1 MTASIADWAKH
12 MHLCTQTLGRIKMK
26 VRCEQEIESQLKLRV
41 IFLLG
46 MGMSNNFHCI
56 KITWEIN

>member
-26 VRCEQEIESQLKLRV
+26 VRCEQEIESQLKIKSHFPPWHGDVKQFSLHKNY
-41 IFLLG
+41 LG
-46 MGMSNNFHCI
+46 N
-56 KITWEIN
+56 